1 MSRLLLI
8 LALLFAV
15 PLVMVLPLYAADPK
29 PAPPSSV
36 ADLAWIAGQW
46 QGQKGGDQL
55 DEHWSAPGGGTMMGM
70 FRWIKGGKILVY
82 ELLVIEDSDDRARG
96 PVLTFRHFS
105 AGLIGWEEKDAPLRC
120 PLAGGGPG
128 EAAFACEG
136 GSTRLTFRRA
146 GENGLTV
153 LLERQQDGKA
163 GTDEVVYSRVTPG
176 K

>member
-8 LALLFAV
+8 FAALFSML
-15 PLVMVLPLYAADPK
+15 LPLHAADSK
-29 PAPPSSV
+29 PSSV

-55 DEHWSAPGGGTMMGM
+55 DEHWSAPASGTMMGM
-70 FRWIKGGKILVY
+70 FRWLKGGKILVY
-82 ELLVIEDSDDRARG
+82 ELLAIEDSDDRARG
-96 PVLTFRHFS
+96 PVLLLRHFGT
-105 AGLIGWEEKDAPLRC
+105 GLIGWEEKDAPLRC

-128 EAAFACEG
+128 EAIFACVGEP
-136 GSTRLTFRRA
+136 TRLIYRRA

-153 LLERQQDGKA
+153 LLEKQKDGQTR
-163 GTDEVVYSRVTPG
+163 TDEFVYTRAAPA